1 MPIPEYY
8 EGKETITKQE
18 DVVEALVRRG
28 IPPARAF
35 DAATAIKYSDRA
47 GEKPGESADA
57 DMGKCVAYLFRSI
70 TGMWPWEE
78 G

>member
-1 MPIPEYY
+1 MPTPEYY

-18 DVVEALVRRG
+18 DVAEALVRRG

-47 GEKPGESADA
+47 GEKPAESGDA
-57 DMGKCVAYLFRSI
+57 DIGKCVAHLLPSI